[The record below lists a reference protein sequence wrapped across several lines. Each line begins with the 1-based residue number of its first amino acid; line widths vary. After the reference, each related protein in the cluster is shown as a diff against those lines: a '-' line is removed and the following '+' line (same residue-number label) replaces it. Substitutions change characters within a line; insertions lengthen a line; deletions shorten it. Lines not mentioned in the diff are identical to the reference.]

1 MVASVTAS
9 GDVSRTREAIRKL
22 RLPRQRRIHF
32 KSERDAVKKAF
43 IEQVR
48 QLPLSA
54 VIYVCQAKEAEARGL
69 VLTALLEE
77 LHRCDA
83 EMLVLERDESL
94 MKHDKHLIAQ
104 HSGHRKDDFNYRLMA
119 PQDEPLLWVSDGLAW
134 CWQRGGEWKSLVR
147 DLVVEVLVP

>member
-9 GDVSRTREAIRKL
+9 GDVGQTREAIRKL
-22 RLPRQRRIHF
+22 RMPGQRRVHF

-43 IEQVR
+43 IAEVR
-48 QLPLSA
+48 RLPLSA
-54 VIYVCQAKEAEARGL
+54 IIYVCQAKEAEARGL

-77 LHRCDA
+77 LHRCEA
-83 EMLVLERDESL
+83 GMLVLERDESL

-104 HSGHRKDDFNYRLMA
+104 HSGRRKDDFSYRLMA

-134 CWQRGGEWKSLVR
+134 CWQRGGEWKNLVR
-147 DLVVEVLVP
+147 DLVTEVRVP